1 MEDWGY
7 FVLGLIIIG
16 FVIHRIFIEI
26 GIINEAYKDD
36 GLGGVIRVEIYRLVK
51 LVLIV
56 GTIAIV
62 LKSCSI

>member
-7 FVLGLIIIG
+7 FVLGLVIVG

-26 GIINEAYKDD
+26 GIINEAYTSG

-56 GTIAIV
+56 GTIAIII
-62 LKSCSI
+62 KSCSI